1 MNYYNHWMS
10 RESAREINDE
20 IEFVSGKSGIPEE
33 RVLELMKIQMLNEI
47 LILLQKGRYI
57 KMSKSKTG
65 SENGFR
71 VIKEPGERELPKQRA
86 KNQAKMF
93 QFIKSKKGGRRK

>member
-1 MNYYNHWMS
+1 
-10 RESAREINDE
+10 
-20 IEFVSGKSGIPEE
+20 
-33 RVLELMKIQMLNEI
+33 
-47 LILLQKGRYI
+47 
-57 KMSKSKTG
+57 MSKSKTG